1 MNIKEYIASG
11 IIEAYVMGSASETET
26 HELLYLKA
34 HYPQIEEALEEV
46 ENDMERIAQYM
57 AVPPPPNIWERIEDS
72 LNELVVT
79 PEYEP
84 LQKSHRF
91 EQDGHDFKRA
101 NSQQFIEVEAESSH
115 IRVHKT
121 WKWVFAAVFILSKIF
136 LICSIYFYL
145 ENRQAQQQIQQLK
158 TELKQQQNP

>member
-11 IIEAYVMGSASETET
+11 IIEAYVVGAASETET

-34 HYPQIEEALEEV
+34 HYPQVQQALEEV
-46 ENDMERIAQYM
+46 EKDMERIAEYM
-57 AVPPPPNIWERIEDS
+57 AVPPPSAIWERIEDS
-72 LNELVVT
+72 INELVVT

-84 LQKSHRF
+84 LQKSRRF
-91 EQDGHDFKRA
+91 EQDSHDFKRDTGH
-101 NSQQFIEVEAESSH
+101 NFIEVESESSH

-121 WKWVFAAVFILSKIF
+121 WKWVFAAVFVLSKIF

-145 ENRQAQQQIQQLK
+145 ENRQAQQQIQELK
-158 TELKQQQNP
+158 TELKQQNP